1 MKNNI
6 KIILGLPLVALL
18 ITSCGAVNSSSAPL
32 SSSSENTNYD
42 FSIISPTGAPT
53 AAFYQFAA
61 SNDFTTTSTATMVSA
76 QFATTNYDV
85 IVFDSL
91 KGINQITNADTPS
104 PYKLARIITKGNY
117 YLVSI
122 DKPEGLEPTSA
133 DLIINFGQNGT
144 PDTIYKTLYPDFI
157 DNTVYVTSVSDALTV
172 LVNGTYN
179 QEAVDYVFIAQPAL
193 FSALNNTSAA
203 TFGKIKIV
211 ADIQQSWFDLTG
223 QNGFPQAGVFVRN
236 EVYTVH
242 PIAFSYL
249 LNIIDEAIETSI
261 DDPSTV
267 VHALDDYGSST
278 DQIARFGFDSTMF
291 AGVQTDGANGLGLTV
306 GGIDVNAYYT
316 AVGLSAV
323 SEDVFLDLYL

>member
-6 KIILGLPLVALL
+6 KVILGLPLVALL
-18 ITSCGAVNSSSAPL
+18 ITSCGTASPSSVTF

-53 AAFYQFAA
+53 AAFYQFA
-61 SNDFTTTSTATMVSA
+61 SSGDFETNSTATNVAA
-76 QFATTNYDV
+76 QFATSNYDV

-91 KGINQITNADTPS
+91 KGINQITNAETPS

-122 DKPEGLEPTSA
+122 DKPEGSEPTSA
-133 DLIINFGQNGT
+133 DLIVNFGQNGT
-144 PDTIYKTLYPDFI
+144 PDTIYKSLYPDFSE
-157 DNTVYVTSVSDALTV
+157 NTVYVTSVSDALTV

-193 FSALNNTSAA
+193 YNAMNNTSAA
-203 TFGKIKIV
+203 TYGKIKIV
-211 ADIQQSWFDLTG
+211 ADIQQAWFDSTG

-236 EVYTVH
+236 DVYAVH

-249 LNIIDEAIETSI
+249 LDTIDEAIETSI
-261 DDPSTV
+261 DDPNTV
-267 VHALDDYGSST
+267 VRALNDYGTSA
-278 DQIARFGFDSTMF
+278 DQLARFGFNSTMF
-291 AGVQTDGANGLGLTV
+291 AGVQAGGANGLGLTV
-306 GGIDVNAYYT
+306 RGIDVNAYYT
-316 AVGLSAV
+316 SVGLSAV
-323 SEDVFLDLYL
+323 SEDVFLNLYL